1 MELSYPFGM
10 VELSVD
16 TLLDLFLCCPVKYAF
31 LSIQN
36 ETQSRYIFFFHL
48 YLGTWSNVTHKFSD
62 GWLNRQLKIHGM
74 IDFCGASSDFQEDFG
89 WDTDDR
95 FGSTRQGQMEKLGE
109 LHVDQIQEG
118 M

>member
-1 MELSYPFGM
+1 MKQKAEIS
-10 VELSVD
+10 
-16 TLLDLFLCCPVKYAF
+16 
-31 LSIQN
+31 
-36 ETQSRYIFFFHL
+36 FFHR
-48 YLGTWSNVTHKFSD
+48 YLGTWSNVTHKISD
-62 GWLNRQLKIHGM
+62 GWLNRQLEIHGM